1 MTDYKHIAAKWPATT
16 QGFRTGLGEAEQD
29 NLRQHDTLTLAT
41 SRLQAW
47 QDWTARILTPEVQEE
62 TASLSTLIAES
73 DRDPHVP
80 YRAAVLGAFATLQAE
95 VAAAK
100 QAADSLENLAR
111 HNIAE
116 VLHLRRAIE
125 AMLLAAEHTDPREAV
140 IEAAAKVGAYL
151 DYGTHDNPDTRVMW
165 RLDDRKDGAP

>member
-1 MTDYKHIAAKWPATT
+1 MTDNNSDAI
-16 QGFRTGLGEAEQD
+16 
-29 NLRQHDTLTLAT
+29 NLAT
-41 SRLQAW
+41 ARLQAW
-47 QDWTARILTPEVQEE
+47 QDWTSRILTAEVLAE
-62 TASLSTLIAES
+62 TVSISTIVAET

-80 YRAAVLGAFATLQAE
+80 YRAAVLGAIATLQAE

-111 HNIAE
+111 HNIRE

-125 AMLLAAEHTDPREAV
+125 SMLLAAEHTDPREAI

-151 DYGTHDNPDTRVMW
+151 DFGTHDNPDTRVRW
-165 RLDDRKDGAP
+165 QLDDRKDGDA